1 MPAMKDIPSHF
12 VTEYA
17 TNWEHLAQ
25 AKMTKMRECVT
36 VDTVE
41 GKEKKYNQFDSTEM
55 DPVSVRA
62 GDTRISDTNLPARWL
77 RPYPMDKAYLFD
89 EWDERFLGSV
99 VLPQSE
105 SVQSHAYAYNRAVD
119 RTIIKAAL
127 NIAYTGEIG
136 VDATPLPPSQSVAV
150 NFVETGAPGANLGL
164 TIGKIRQAKYLL
176 DAADVDDEDPR
187 YMGITAKSLQ
197 DLSADDRG
205 HLA

>member
-55 DPVSVRA
+55 DPVNVRA

-99 VLPQSE
+99 VLPQIRISAFARLRLQSGGGSNE
-105 SVQSHAYAYNRAVD
+105 SSR
-119 RTIIKAAL
+119 RRST
-127 NIAYTGEIG
+127 
-136 VDATPLPPSQSVAV
+136 
-150 NFVETGAPGANLGL
+150 
-164 TIGKIRQAKYLL
+164 
-176 DAADVDDEDPR
+176 
-187 YMGITAKSLQ
+187 
-197 DLSADDRG
+197 
-205 HLA
+205 